1 MKKIQEELQ
10 NLLTLLKIEKEEDL
24 LQYSQRMQSA
34 SPVQR
39 RKEGVCWYPVILE
52 RTAYDAGERLLVK
65 ILRPKEHKESHLFQS
80 GKLVSLFSNQG
91 NDFDEES
98 ASGVVNYVREH
109 EMLITLNS
117 DEVPEWIHRGKLGVQ
132 LLFDENSYREME
144 SALKYLIKTEDERL
158 QQLKHILLGETE
170 AVFDNKNHIEL
181 KELNQSQNEALNL
194 VLNARDIAI
203 VHGPPGTGKTTTL
216 VGAISETLKEEKQVL
231 VCAPSNSAIDLLA
244 EKLGNAGINVLRI
257 GHPARVTQEI
267 LGQTLDY
274 RITQHSSYR
283 DLKAVRRQADEYRN
297 MGHKYK
303 RNFGTREREQR
314 KLLLTEAKKLREEA
328 EHLAFYITT
337 DILSKAQVIATTL
350 VGAANYVLKGMRFPT
365 VFIDEASQAL
375 EPATWIP
382 VLKSGRIVLA
392 GDHWQLPPTVKS
404 IDAARAGLSETLF
417 EKAVKRNKADKMLN
431 EQYRMNTI
439 IMDFSNRY
447 FYKNELRAN
456 RRVSDWKI
464 LEDDRVMEFI
474 DTAGCGFFEQTEE
487 ETRSSFNPE
496 EAGLIRT
503 HLVNY
508 MQKVEN
514 NGKLESV
521 TDIGIISPYKAQ
533 VTVLQEMILESKIFS
548 DEINDKITINTVDSF
563 QGQERDIIYISLVR
577 SNDKGEIG
585 FLSDERRM
593 NVAMTR
599 ARKKLVIVGDSA
611 TICSHPFY
619 DRLFNHVNET
629 GNYRSAYELLY

>member
-487 ETRSSFNPE
+487 ETRSP
-496 EAGLIRT
+496 GWPGR
-503 HLVNY
+503 
-508 MQKVEN
+508 
-514 NGKLESV
+514 G
-521 TDIGIISPYKAQ
+521 
-533 VTVLQEMILESKIFS
+533 
-548 DEINDKITINTVDSF
+548 
-563 QGQERDIIYISLVR
+563 
-577 SNDKGEIG
+577 
-585 FLSDERRM
+585 
-593 NVAMTR
+593 
-599 ARKKLVIVGDSA
+599 
-611 TICSHPFY
+611 
-619 DRLFNHVNET
+619 
-629 GNYRSAYELLY
+629 